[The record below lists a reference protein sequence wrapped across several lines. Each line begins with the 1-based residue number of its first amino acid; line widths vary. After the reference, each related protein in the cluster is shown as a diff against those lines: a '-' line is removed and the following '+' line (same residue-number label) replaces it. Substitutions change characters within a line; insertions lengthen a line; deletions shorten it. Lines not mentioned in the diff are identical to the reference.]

1 MIEVTLIAK
10 YKRCGEKFPY
20 KHLSYTSKSDYGF
33 IDLQDQLLATRNVLH
48 RCTSDTSVGIAEIIG
63 EDIFPILKE
72 D

>member
-10 YKRCGEKFPY
+10 CKRYGEKSPY
-20 KHLSYTSKSDYGF
+20 KHFSYTSKSDYGF
-33 IDLQDQLLATRNVLH
+33 IDLQDQLLAIRKVLH
-48 RCTSDTSVGIAEIIG
+48 KYTPDTSVGIAEIIG